1 MAEQWLHLWGWV
13 AVYYINFGILEGLT
27 FGALILLRPV
37 TNRLLRP
44 RHRVWLWAVGWL
56 VAVLITWYE
65 VLAWILPV
73 PFSFRDLVVPRVG
86 ERGNQSAAPLFLPDG
101 AGADGAASIALP
113 GGAEIPLDAALLE
126 RALPVLGGVF
136 LVLAVG
142 VLVWS
147 IRQERRLRR
156 LAQQGERLDQT
167 ALEEYGITRTNVAVC
182 LCGGL
187 PASFVYY
194 GHYTGIGD
202 GVRYVIC
209 LQRELPRERMR
220 LVLLH
225 EMEHIRLRH
234 PICKGW
240 MALALGFHAW
250 NPVIWLAYRLTCRD
264 MELACDQAVL
274 KKLGDRDRRDYT
286 RALVE
291 LGSGRHLWGTV
302 TSFGEC
308 DAALRVRRAV
318 SWKPESRV
326 RTAASLL
333 LAVLMVLFFY
343 CGGPVWSR
351 FAPVR
356 GSVPEDWAAYVS
368 GGAWVQETARKLEEP
383 DWAPAEVWS
392 RTPEQLVVQD
402 GDGRWWLICFLW
414 RGAREDYSIGSLHE
428 ILRTPSLE
436 EYDKIL

>member
-56 VAVLITWYE
+56 AAVLITWYE
-65 VLAWILPV
+65 VLVWILPV

-86 ERGNQSAAPLFLPDG
+86 ER
-101 AGADGAASIALP
+101 
-113 GGAEIPLDAALLE
+113 
-126 RALPVLGGVF
+126 
-136 LVLAVG
+136 
-142 VLVWS
+142 
-147 IRQERRLRR
+147 
-156 LAQQGERLDQT
+156 GERLDQT

-187 PASFVYY
+187 PASFVYQ

-202 GVRYVIC
+202 GVGHVIC

-302 TSFGEC
+302 TFFGEC

-356 GSVPEDWAAYVS
+356 GAVPEDWAAYVS

-383 DWAPAEVWS
+383 DWAPTEVWS

-414 RGAREDYSIGSLHE
+414 RGTREDYSIGSLHE